1 MKFLHIVILLT
12 ISVPFICSAQDHME
26 TEHDVNVSFNVPKTN
41 IIDIA
46 SLNGNDITFNPIDID
61 AVANGMD
68 FSLINNELWLNYT
81 VVKSNAYST
90 KRINLSTTAS
100 NFPVGMSLKLKVDPD
115 ANLGK
120 GDIGTPVAGFT
131 DLIPD
136 ASPVELIS
144 NIGSCY
150 TGNGANKGHNLHFKL
165 DYDNTYYDELHTN
178 FNTIIVLTY
187 TITD

>member
-1 MKFLHIVILLT
+1 MKLL
-12 ISVPFICSAQDHME
+12 IFIAIIFSPLYTFAQDAVE

-46 SLNGNDITFNPIDID
+46 SLDGNDITFSPVEIESI
-61 AVANGMD
+61 ANGAN
-68 FSLINNELWLNYT
+68 FSLANSDLWLNYT
-81 VVKSNAYST
+81 VIKSTANAP
-90 KRINLSTTAS
+90 KRINVSVAAV
-100 NFPVGMSLKLKVDPD
+100 NFPTGMSLKLKIDPD
-115 ANLGK
+115 EGMGNGEMGSPVLGYS
-120 GDIGTPVAGFT
+120 

-136 ASPVELIS
+136 AAPLELIS

-150 TGNGANKGHNLHFKL
+150 TGNGVNNGHNMHFRL

-178 FNTIIVLTY
+178 FNTVIILTY